1 MQYRTGLHGESISV
15 LGFGCMRFTRR
26 GGGIDL
32 KKAEQEVMAA
42 LDAGVNYFDTAYIYP
57 GSEAALGEI
66 FRRNHC
72 RDRLFIAAKLP
83 QYLLRS
89 AKGIDRYFDEERR
102 RLQTD
107 FIDFYLM
114 HMLSDLS
121 AWEKLRSFGIEEWIR
136 QKKASG
142 EIRNVGF
149 SFHGDTA
156 SFLQVLDAYPWD
168 FCQIQYNYMDEHSQA
183 GRRGLEAAAAKGIP
197 VIIMEPL
204 RGGQLAVRLPAPAQE
219 LLQREG
225 QGRSAAE
232 WGLRW
237 LWDQSGVTCVLSGMN
252 SLAMVEEN
260 CRAADQAYA
269 GCLGPADRALIDRLR
284 TLLSASMRI
293 GCTGCGY
300 CQPCPRGVNIPGV
313 FRCWNEIPLDGRGKA
328 RREYMQTTAMR
339 RPAAGASLCVGCGA
353 CEQHCPQGL
362 AIRQGLK
369 AAARELETPLYRIV
383 EQGYRLL
390 KI

>member
-42 LDAGVNYFDTAYIYP
+42 LEAGVNYFDTAYIYP

-284 TLLSASMRI
+284 ALLSASMRI

>member
-42 LDAGVNYFDTAYIYP
+42 LEAGVNYFDTAYIYP

>member
-269 GCLGPADRALIDRLR
+269 GCLSPADRALIDRLR

>member
-293 GCTGCGY
+293 GCTGCSY

>member
-72 RDRLFIAAKLP
+72 RERLFIAAKLP

-114 HMLSDLS
+114 HMLSDLA

-136 QKKASG
+136 KKKASG

-269 GCLGPADRALIDRLR
+269 GCLSPADRALIDRLR
-284 TLLSASMRI
+284 ALLSASMRI

>member
-72 RDRLFIAAKLP
+72 RERLFIAAKLP

-114 HMLSDLS
+114 HMLSDLA

-136 QKKASG
+136 KKKASG

-156 SFLQVLDAYPWD
+156 SFLQVLDTYPWD

-269 GCLGPADRALIDRLR
+269 GCLSPADRALIDRLR
-284 TLLSASMRI
+284 ALLSASMRI

>member
-32 KKAEQEVMAA
+32 KKAEREVMAA

-107 FIDFYLM
+107 SIDFYLM

-269 GCLGPADRALIDRLR
+269 GCLSPADRALIDRLR

-369 AAARELETPLYRIV
+369 AASRELETPLYRIV